1 MYNNGNFGL
10 LREKASSIDWHALEN
25 DDISLYAS
33 NLNSTI
39 LSLTKECIPNKSIRV
54 RTSDPPWITTL
65 LKRQIRKRKRLYRKA
80 KQTNLERHWIK
91 FRQLR
96 NETNTMIR
104 NSKQQFYD
112 NIAEK
117 LKSKSLSSKDWWSTL
132 KTFISPNLNSAIPP
146 IESEWIIYTDDFEKA
161 NLFNNYFQGQTVLDD
176 SNAILPELPEPSY
189 LTSLSSIA
197 FDPQEVEEILRT
209 LKTDKASGPDG
220 LSNRILK
227 ELSHELSSPL
237 CSLFNKSLSLGK
249 FPSPYKDANVTP
261 VHKKG
266 DLSLVSNYRPISLL
280 NSVAKLFEK
289 LVFKYLYNHLQDNN
303 MLSSLQSGFIPGDST
318 VNQLAYLYH
327 IFTEALDAGKE
338 VRTVFCDISKAFD
351 RVWHEGL
358 IYKLKAAGVSG
369 DVLRWF
375 QSYLSGR
382 RQRVV
387 LPGSFSEWVYIKAG
401 VPQGSILGP
410 LLFLLYI
417 NDIVKNI
424 GSNICLFADDTSL
437 FIIVN
442 NPTTAALCLNSDLEK
457 LSRWAAIW
465 LVTFNPSKNESLLI
479 SRKINKPIHPPLYM
493 QNVQIQE
500 VSSHKHLGLYF
511 SNDCSWH
518 QHIDYI
524 KQKAWFRIHIMLKL
538 KFKLDRKSLETIYL
552 TFIRP
557 LLEYGD
563 IIWDNCTQ
571 YEKNELDKIQNEAAR
586 ITTGTTKLVSLDNL
600 YKEVGWQTLHRRRQ
614 DHKITLFYKM
624 FNQLTPVYLSSLIPQ
639 QVNAISHHNL
649 RNSNDIHTIRSN
661 TSLFHNS
668 FLPST
673 LRQWNS
679 LPVEVRQL
687 NTLSSFKTFL
697 KKDLQSVP
705 TYYYCGSRKAQ
716 ILHARLRTGCSSLN
730 MDLFHKNITE
740 SPLCRCGSIEDTQ
753 HYFFHCRLYQGPRN
767 TLLNACTTYQNPS
780 LSLLLFGSST
790 LSLEANIA
798 ILEHVHK
805 YILDTK
811 RFT

>member
-1 MYNNGNFGL
+1 
-10 LREKASSIDWHALEN
+10 
-25 DDISLYAS
+25 
-33 NLNSTI
+33 
-39 LSLTKECIPNKSIRV
+39 
-54 RTSDPPWITTL
+54 
-65 LKRQIRKRKRLYRKA
+65 
-80 KQTNLERHWIK
+80 
-91 FRQLR
+91 
-96 NETNTMIR
+96 MIR

-117 LKSKSLSSKDWWSTL
+117 LKSKSLYSKDWWSTL

-146 IESEWIIYTDDFEKA
+146 IESEGIIYTDDFEKA

-176 SNAILPELPEPSY
+176 SNDVLPELPEPSY

-249 FPSPYKDANVTP
+249 FPSPYKDANVSP

-387 LPGSFSEWVYIKAG
+387 LPGSLSEWVYIKAG

-424 GSNICLFADDTSL
+424 GSNIRLFADDTSL
-437 FIIVN
+437 FIIVD

-524 KQKAWFRIHIMLKL
+524 KQKAWFRIHIMRKL

-563 IIWDNCTQ
+563 VIWDNCTQ

-586 ITTGTTKLVSLDNL
+586 ITTSTTKLVSLDNL

-661 TSLFHNS
+661 TSLIHNS

-753 HYFFHCRLYQGPRN
+753 HYFFHCRFYQGPRN

>member
-1 MYNNGNFGL
+1 
-10 LREKASSIDWHALEN
+10 
-25 DDISLYAS
+25 
-33 NLNSTI
+33 
-39 LSLTKECIPNKSIRV
+39 
-54 RTSDPPWITTL
+54 
-65 LKRQIRKRKRLYRKA
+65 
-80 KQTNLERHWIK
+80 
-91 FRQLR
+91 
-96 NETNTMIR
+96 MIR

-146 IESEWIIYTDDFEKA
+146 IESEGNIYTDDFEKA

-176 SNAILPELPEPSY
+176 SNAVLPDLPEPSY

-327 IFTEALDAGKE
+327 IFTKTLDAGKE
-338 VRTVFCDISKAFD
+338 VRTVFYDISKAFD

-358 IYKLKAAGVSG
+358 IYKLKAAGVSE
-369 DVLRWF
+369 DVLKWI

-424 GSNICLFADDTSL
+424 GSNIRLFADDTSL
-437 FIIVN
+437 FIIVD

-524 KQKAWFRIHIMLKL
+524 KQKAWFRIHIMRKL

-563 IIWDNCTQ
+563 VIWDNCTQ

-639 QVNAISHHNL
+639 QMNAISHHNL

-661 TSLFHNS
+661 TSLYHNS

-673 LRQWNS
+673 LRQWNG

-740 SPLCRCGSIEDTQ
+740 SPLCRCGSIEDT
-753 HYFFHCRLYQGPRN
+753 
-767 TLLNACTTYQNPS
+767 
-780 LSLLLFGSST
+780 
-790 LSLEANIA
+790 
-798 ILEHVHK
+798 
-805 YILDTK
+805 
-811 RFT
+811 

>member
-1 MYNNGNFGL
+1 
-10 LREKASSIDWHALEN
+10 
-25 DDISLYAS
+25 
-33 NLNSTI
+33 
-39 LSLTKECIPNKSIRV
+39 
-54 RTSDPPWITTL
+54 
-65 LKRQIRKRKRLYRKA
+65 
-80 KQTNLERHWIK
+80 
-91 FRQLR
+91 
-96 NETNTMIR
+96 MIR

-132 KTFISPNLNSAIPP
+132 KIFISPNFNSSIPP
-146 IESEWIIYTDDFEKA
+146 TESEGIIYTDDFEKA

-176 SNAILPELPEPSY
+176 SNAFLPELPKPSY

-197 FDPQEVEEILRT
+197 FDPQEVEEILKT

-227 ELSHELSSPL
+227 ELLHELSSPL

-289 LVFKYLYNHLQDNN
+289 LAFKYLYNHLQDNN

-327 IFTEALDAGKE
+327 MFTEALDAGKE

-351 RVWHEGL
+351 RLWHEGL
-358 IYKLKAAGVSG
+358 IYKLKAAGISG

-424 GSNICLFADDTSL
+424 GSNIRLFADDTSL
-437 FIIVN
+437 FIIVD
-442 NPTTAALCLNSDLEK
+442 NPTTAALCLHSDLENF
-457 LSRWAAIW
+457 SRWAAIW

-479 SRKINKPIHPPLYM
+479 SRKINKSIHPPLYM

-518 QHIDYI
+518 PHIDNI
-524 KQKAWFRIHIMLKL
+524 KQKAWFRIHIMRKL
-538 KFKLDRKSLETIYL
+538 KFNLDRKSLETIYL

-563 IIWDNCTQ
+563 VIWDNCTQ

-586 ITTGTTKLVSLDNL
+586 ITT
-600 YKEVGWQTLHRRRQ
+600 R
-614 DHKITLFYKM
+614 F
-624 FNQLTPVYLSSLIPQ
+624 
-639 QVNAISHHNL
+639 
-649 RNSNDIHTIRSN
+649 
-661 TSLFHNS
+661 
-668 FLPST
+668 
-673 LRQWNS
+673 LRQS
-679 LPVEVRQL
+679 L
-687 NTLSSFKTFL
+687 
-697 KKDLQSVP
+697 
-705 TYYYCGSRKAQ
+705 
-716 ILHARLRTGCSSLN
+716 
-730 MDLFHKNITE
+730 
-740 SPLCRCGSIEDTQ
+740 
-753 HYFFHCRLYQGPRN
+753 
-767 TLLNACTTYQNPS
+767 
-780 LSLLLFGSST
+780 
-790 LSLEANIA
+790 
-798 ILEHVHK
+798 
-805 YILDTK
+805 
-811 RFT
+811 

>member
-1 MYNNGNFGL
+1 M
-10 LREKASSIDWHALEN
+10 REKASSIDWRALEN

-146 IESEWIIYTDDFEKA
+146 IESEGIIYTDDFEKA

-176 SNAILPELPEPSY
+176 SNAVLPELPEPSY

-209 LKTDKASGPDG
+209 LNTDKASGPDG

-249 FPSPYKDANVTP
+249 FPSPYKDANVTL

-318 VNQLAYLYH
+318 VNQLVYLYH

-387 LPGSFSEWVYIKAG
+387 LPGSLSEWVYIKAG

-424 GSNICLFADDTSL
+424 GSNIRLFADDTSL
-437 FIIVN
+437 FIIVD

-524 KQKAWFRIHIMLKL
+524 KQKAWFRIHIMRKL

-563 IIWDNCTQ
+563 VIWDNCTQ

-661 TSLFHNS
+661 TSLYHNS

-697 KKDLQSVP
+697 KKDHQSVP

-730 MDLFHKNITE
+730 MDLFHKNITD

-753 HYFFHCRLYQGPRN
+753 HYFFHCRFYQGPRN

>member
-1 MYNNGNFGL
+1 M
-10 LREKASSIDWHALEN
+10 
-25 DDISLYAS
+25 
-33 NLNSTI
+33 
-39 LSLTKECIPNKSIRV
+39 
-54 RTSDPPWITTL
+54 
-65 LKRQIRKRKRLYRKA
+65 
-80 KQTNLERHWIK
+80 
-91 FRQLR
+91 
-96 NETNTMIR
+96 
-104 NSKQQFYD
+104 
-112 NIAEK
+112 
-117 LKSKSLSSKDWWSTL
+117 
-132 KTFISPNLNSAIPP
+132 
-146 IESEWIIYTDDFEKA
+146 
-161 NLFNNYFQGQTVLDD
+161 
-176 SNAILPELPEPSY
+176 
-189 LTSLSSIA
+189 
-197 FDPQEVEEILRT
+197 
-209 LKTDKASGPDG
+209 
-220 LSNRILK
+220 K

-237 CSLFNKSLSLGK
+237 CSLFNKSLYLGK

-327 IFTEALDAGKE
+327 MFTETLDAGKE

-351 RVWHEGL
+351 CVWHEGL

-424 GSNICLFADDTSL
+424 GSNIRLFADDTSL
-437 FIIVN
+437 FIIVD

-479 SRKINKPIHPPLYM
+479 SRQINKPIHPPLYM

-518 QHIDYI
+518 QHIDNI
-524 KQKAWFRIHIMLKL
+524 KQKAWFRIHIMRKL

-563 IIWDNCTQ
+563 VIWDNCTQ
-571 YEKNELDKIQNEAAR
+571 YEKNELDKIQNEAVR

-624 FNQLTPVYLSSLIPQ
+624 FNQRTPVYLSSLIPQ

-649 RNSNDIHTIRSN
+649 RSSNDIHTIRSN
-661 TSLFHNS
+661 TSLYHNS

-687 NTLSSFKTFL
+687 ITLSSFKTFL

-716 ILHARLRTGCSSLN
+716 ILYARLRTGCSSLN
-730 MDLFHKNITE
+730 MDLFHKNIPE
-740 SPLCRCGSIEDTQ
+740 SPLCRCGSIEYTQ
-753 HYFFHCRLYQGPRN
+753 HYFFHCKFYQGPRN
-767 TLLNACTTYQNPS
+767 TPLNACTTYQNPS

-811 RFT
+811 RFS